1 MTMEELKLQLEQ
13 LTDPSVGKTLKETY
27 GIKHIGYD
35 DDRDLV
41 ILIVAMGKIGG
52 DEEKALRRAIAK
64 VVKIDNGF
72 TGIRLQIDEAKILN
86 SITKKNVK
94 FIGIISGKGGVGKSN
109 VAANIAYRFV
119 KKGIKVGLID
129 ADIYGS
135 SLPTILEMPH
145 QSPKYTD
152 DSKIIPI
159 EKDGIEVI
167 STEFFTDSG
176 QPVMWRG
183 GMLNSMLSHFF
194 YDIKWH
200 DDTEYVIIDFP
211 PGTGDILLD
220 VKNIVPQTKMIIVTT
235 PNVSASHV
243 AVKAGIAAAT
253 LGHEILGVVEN
264 MSYYLDPH
272 NKEKTYIFGKGGG
285 TVVANELD
293 TEVIA
298 ELPIN
303 QPKFHQDLYEIEEEN
318 GKIFDDIAD
327 YIIFKTNE

>member
-1 MTMEELKLQLEQ
+1 MAWW
-13 LTDPSVGKTLKETY
+13 Y
-27 GIKHIGYD
+27 
-35 DDRDLV
+35 
-41 ILIVAMGKIGG
+41 
-52 DEEKALRRAIAK
+52 
-64 VVKIDNGF
+64 VK
-72 TGIRLQIDEAKILN
+72 Q
-86 SITKKNVK
+86 
-94 FIGIISGKGGVGKSN
+94 
-109 VAANIAYRFV
+109 Y
-119 KKGIKVGLID
+119 
-129 ADIYGS
+129 
-135 SLPTILEMPH
+135 
-145 QSPKYTD
+145 
-152 DSKIIPI
+152 
-159 EKDGIEVI
+159 
-167 STEFFTDSG
+167 
-176 QPVMWRG
+176 
-183 GMLNSMLSHFF
+183 
-194 YDIKWH
+194 
-200 DDTEYVIIDFP
+200 DTEYVIIDFP

-318 GKIFDDIAD
+318 GKIYDDIAD

>member
-41 ILIVAMGKIGG
+41 ILIVAMAKIGG

-318 GKIFDDIAD
+318 GKIYDDIAD